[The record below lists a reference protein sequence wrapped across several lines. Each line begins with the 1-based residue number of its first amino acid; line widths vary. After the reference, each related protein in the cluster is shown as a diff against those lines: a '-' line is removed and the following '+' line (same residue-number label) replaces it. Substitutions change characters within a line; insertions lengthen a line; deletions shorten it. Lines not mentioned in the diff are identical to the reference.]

1 MLKGARVWAV
11 KLTAR
16 IGAWR
21 SPLLLPMIWTQRDT
35 MRPIQTAHVY
45 CHKELFTKLK
55 KHGRVN
61 LFKEHK
67 DQPDEEITLEHVCNR
82 LIIWGTPGK
91 VTDELLAFRDVTG
104 DFGKLLYAGMDWAGP
119 ELAQRSMIFTAEKV
133 QPAINSAEA
142 NKTRAAQ

>member
-1 MLKGARVWAV
+1 MDREADSANWRVAKSV
-11 KLTAR
+11 FVADDLDTAR
-16 IGAWR
+16 HYATNPD
-21 SPLLLPMIWTQRDT
+21 SLY
-35 MRPIQTAHVY
+35 VY

-82 LIIWGTPGK
+82 LIIWGTPDK

-104 DFGKLLYAGMDWAGP
+104 DFGKLLYAGMDRANP
-119 ELAQRSMIFTAEKV
+119 ELARRSMIFTAEKV